1 MANTT
6 GKIFSITSFGSSHG
20 KAIGAVIDGCP
31 ANLELNEK
39 DIQKELDR
47 RRPGTSS
54 ITSPRKEKDRVQ
66 ILSGIFE
73 GKTDG
78 TPITGVVFNEDK
90 RSKDYNYIKNTP
102 RPGHGDYTWIEKY
115 GNYDYNGG
123 GRGSGRVTIGHVIGG
138 AIAKKLLRQFGI
150 KVISHVIQVGDIKAK
165 TVNMNLIEE
174 KANENPVHCADPN
187 AAKEMEELILEY
199 KNKGDSIG
207 GIVETIAIDVPAGLG
222 EPIFGKLDGELAKA
236 LMEIGSVKGV
246 EIGFGF
252 DVANSTASQINDEY
266 YIKENNNS
274 DNNIN
279 NVNIGTTTN
288 TSGGILGGISNGM
301 PIITRVAVKPTPSIS
316 MLQNTVD
323 LKSCE
328 ETKIEIK
335 GRHDPCICPRVTVVS
350 ESAVAIVLADQMI
363 RSGFIN
369 PSNLSQ
375 NIDKQKK

>member
-266 YIKENNNS
+266 YIKDNNS

-301 PIITRVAVKPTPSIS
+301 PIVTRIAVKPTPSIS

>member
-1 MANTT
+1 MTNTT

-31 ANLELNEK
+31 ANLELSEK

-78 TPITGVVFNEDK
+78 TPITGIVFNEDK
-90 RSKDYNYIKNTP
+90 RSKDYSYLKNTP

-138 AIAKKLLRQFGI
+138 TIAKKLLKQFGI
-150 KVISHVIQVGDIKAK
+150 KVISHVVQVGDIKAK
-165 TVNMNLIEE
+165 TVDMNLIEE

-199 KNKGDSIG
+199 KNKEDSIG
-207 GIVETIAIDVPAGLG
+207 GIVETIAINVPAGLG

-301 PIITRVAVKPTPSIS
+301 PIVTRIAVKPTPSIS
-316 MLQNTVD
+316 MSQNTVD

-375 NIDKQKK
+375 NID

>member
-1 MANTT
+1 MTNTT

-31 ANLELNEK
+31 ANLELSEK
-39 DIQKELDR
+39 DVQKELDR
-47 RRPGTSS
+47 RRPGKSS

-90 RSKDYNYIKNTP
+90 RSKDYNYLKNTP

-301 PIITRVAVKPTPSIS
+301 PIVTRVAVKPTPSIS

-375 NIDKQKK
+375 NIDKQEK